1 MGNRCAFDGCKALR
15 MADQRTNTGE
25 TLMNLWRQDVKT
37 YIIVGAVAAIL
48 GSGTF
53 VYFTHRAPDPAAAA
67 SVTAKVERGD
77 ILASVSSTGRVASNL
92 DVDIKCKAS
101 GEVVKLPF
109 DVSDIVKEGDL
120 LVELDPIDMERSLT
134 QAQVQLQASEARLQ
148 EARQNLDIAQQTLKT
163 DQARAQAALTS
174 AQAKA
179 KDTQS
184 KADRTKQLFE
194 KKLASQEEWETDQT
208 AAVAAQMDLTNAQ
221 TKLEELKTQEVTLD
235 VKRQDVVLAQ
245 TSVDSDKIAVTVAQD
260 RLHDT
265 KVTSPM
271 DGVVSARNVQKGV
284 IISSGVS
291 NVGGGT
297 TIMTISDLSKLFVYA
312 SVDES
317 DIGRV
322 QLGQSVNITADA
334 FPGVVFDGRVT
345 RIATKGTNVSNV
357 VTFEV
362 QVEVLGEQRR
372 HGSSGGGSG
381 VGSSTGSGGA
391 SPATEPTSR
400 PAWGGHAGGAR
411 WRNSGATSQPTTA
424 PGAQQATG
432 HGYGKTRSEGQTL
445 SKRAGEAPATQ
456 QPTTQ
461 PAATQTA
468 RSHQRPVLKPEMTA
482 NVEIIV
488 ADKSDVVIV
497 PVEAVVRKAGQ
508 QYVTVIKDDG
518 STQDVAITTGI
529 TDGTRMEIA
538 SGLDAGQT
546 IQIRKG
552 GADSRWNGQR
562 SPGGLGGPGGM
573 RGLIPGGG
581 AGGRR

>member
-1 MGNRCAFDGCKALR
+1 
-15 MADQRTNTGE
+15 
-25 TLMNLWRQDVKT
+25 MNLWRQDVKT

-53 VYFTHRAPDPAAAA
+53 VYFTHRTPDATAAA

-77 ILASVSSTGRVASNL
+77 ILAMVESSGRVASNL

-101 GEVVKLPF
+101 GEIVKLPF
-109 DVSDIVKEGDL
+109 DVSDTVKEGDL
-120 LVELDPIDMERSLT
+120 LLELDPIDMERSLT
-134 QAQVQLQASEARLQ
+134 QAQVQLQASEAKLVAAKQ
-148 EARQNLDIAQQTLKT
+148 SLDIAQQTLAT
-163 DQARAQAALTS
+163 DKARAQAALIS

-208 AAVAAQMDLTNAQ
+208 AAVAAQMELTNAQ
-221 TKLEELKTQEVTLD
+221 TKLEELKTQEVALEL
-235 VKRQDVVLAQ
+235 KRQDVVLAQ
-245 TSVDSDKIAVTVAQD
+245 TTVDSNKIAVTIAQD

-297 TIMTISDLSKLFVYA
+297 TVMTISDLSRLFVYA

-322 QLGQSVNITADA
+322 QLGQSVNIDADA

-372 HGSSGGGSG
+372 HGGTGGGSG
-381 VGSSTGSGGA
+381 AGV
-391 SPATEPTSR
+391 SPTSEPTSR
-400 PAWGGHAGGAR
+400 PAWGGRVGGGH
-411 WRNSGATSQPTTA
+411 WRDRGATSQPATA
-424 PGAQQATG
+424 ANGSGAQATAQANGNTA
-432 HGYGKTRSEGQTL
+432 T
-445 SKRAGEAPATQ
+445 AGGTPAP
-456 QPTTQ
+456 
-461 PAATQTA
+461 
-468 RSHQRPVLKPEMTA
+468 RRQRPQLKPEMTA
-482 NVEIIV
+482 NVKIIV
-488 ADKSDVVIV
+488 ADKSDVVTI

-508 QYVTVIKDDG
+508 LYVTVIKDDG
-518 STQDVAITTGI
+518 STQDVPVTTGI
-529 TDGTRMEIA
+529 TDGTRMEIV

-562 SPGGLGGPGGM
+562 SPGGPGGPGGM
-573 RGLIPGGG
+573 RGLIPGG
-581 AGGRR
+581 APGGRR